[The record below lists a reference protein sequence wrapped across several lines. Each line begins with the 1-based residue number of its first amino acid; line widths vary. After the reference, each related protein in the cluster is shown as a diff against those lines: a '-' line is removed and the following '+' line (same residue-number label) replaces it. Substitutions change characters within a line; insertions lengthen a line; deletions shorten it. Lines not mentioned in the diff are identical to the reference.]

1 MSLTNSFTG
10 TGPLV
15 QAGQL
20 KSSRQDQICKPRLV
34 FIALLLLPLLYK
46 LARAASSGVERS
58 ALPHPLHQHQET
70 GCAWGARVRTG
81 GPSWPAPVR
90 MIAAVYAAVA
100 SLRTNESNFE
110 PAGRRFNSCRA
121 HQWNRRL
128 MRSRHVSQ
136 LRRLRGGC
144 RFEQGCDVHFLNNS
158 VRLFCARD

>member
-81 GPSWPAPVR
+81 GPRLACPCPPDPSYSCAYRSVTRSCEAFCKLPVGGS
-90 MIAAVYAAVA
+90 IPLA
-100 SLRTNESNFE
+100 SSNTL
-110 PAGRRFNSCRA
+110 AYLCGIHRRDEF
-121 HQWNRRL
+121 
-128 MRSRHVSQ
+128 SR
-136 LRRLRGGC
+136 
-144 RFEQGCDVHFLNNS
+144 
-158 VRLFCARD
+158 VRLGCGFCCQERVV